1 MAHFAKIDENNIVTE
16 VQVVNNLDI
25 GESQGGE
32 SETKGIEFLRKING
46 ENTNWVQ
53 TSYNTYRNIHELGG
67 EAFRWN
73 YATIG
78 STWDPAQQG
87 FILPKPFNSWVW
99 NDTQKDW
106 DPPTGFPPEGTG
118 IIAVWNEELLR
129 WDKWDELSQ
138 TWSEYTW

>member
-16 VQVVNNLDI
+16 VHVINNLEI
-25 GESQGGE
+25 GDSQGGE
-32 SETKGIEFLRKING
+32 SEAKGIKFLKEING

-67 EAFRWN
+67 EPFRWN

-78 STWDPAQQG
+78 STWDSIQQG

-99 NDTQKDW
+99 NDNQKDW

-118 IIAVWNEELLR
+118 IIATWNEELLR